1 MFAKNMLI
9 YTHKCY
15 EFIFFYIFY
24 CENAK
29 GGTMNNI
36 RELLAIIVLIAMI
49 LIALFGSLIDAS
61 WLEPYCLITFVLT
74 LIYGLFIR
82 RVI

>member
-1 MFAKNMLI
+1 MLI

-29 GGTMNNI
+29 GGTMINI
-36 RELLAIIVLIAMI
+36 RELLAIIILIAMI
-49 LIALFGSLIDAS
+49 LVALFGSLVEAS
-61 WLEPYCLITFVLT
+61 WLESYCLVTFVLT

>member
-1 MFAKNMLI
+1 MKI
-9 YTHKCY
+9 IK
-15 EFIFFYIFY
+15 EF
-24 CENAK
+24 
-29 GGTMNNI
+29 
-36 RELLAIIVLIAMI
+36 LAIIVLIAMI
-49 LIALFGSLIDAS
+49 LIALFGSLVEAS

>member
-1 MFAKNMLI
+1 
-9 YTHKCY
+9 
-15 EFIFFYIFY
+15 
-24 CENAK
+24 
-29 GGTMNNI
+29 MNNI

-49 LIALFGSLIDAS
+49 LVALFGSLVEAS